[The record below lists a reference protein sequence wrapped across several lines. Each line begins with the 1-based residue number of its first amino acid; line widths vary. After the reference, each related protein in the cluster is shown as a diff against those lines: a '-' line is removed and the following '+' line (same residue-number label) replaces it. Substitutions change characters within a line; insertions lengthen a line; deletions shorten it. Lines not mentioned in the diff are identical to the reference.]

1 MPQDPQEMASAVK
14 AIKEEIEDLQERQQE
29 VLKSAA
35 FLGMTPAIAKQIEE
49 RRLRITALRQNMMD
63 VKRATQS
70 TESPKIPDEVAK
82 ANTSGA
88 VSKPTEPIE
97 S

>member
-1 MPQDPQEMASAVK
+1 MASAIK
-14 AIKEEIEDLQERQQE
+14 AIKEEIEALQDGQHEM
-29 VLKSAA
+29 LKSAA

-63 VKRATQS
+63 IKRATQS
-70 TESPKIPDEVAK
+70 TESPKIPDEAAK
-82 ANTSGA
+82 PDTSSA
-88 VSKPTEPIE
+88 VSKPTDPIE